1 MIIRIAWRNIWRHKT
16 RSAVI
21 IASIIFGTWA
31 GLFIQ
36 AYLNGMVEDR
46 IRIAIEKEISHVQ
59 IHSQEFQKDYDVNFT
74 IPEGQKIV
82 TVISAFP
89 EVKSVSDRVITRGMI
104 ATANGSTGVK
114 INGINPTK
122 ESSTTH
128 LETNIIEGNY
138 FTGSAT
144 QELVIGEKLT
154 TKLKLKLKSKVV
166 LTFMDKDNNIV
177 SGAFRICGIFRTK
190 NTPYDESNIFIKQ
203 QDLTELTATG
213 NEPHEIAILL
223 HSNNTL
229 NQTMSKLKTM
239 YPLLKIENWREIAP
253 EMDLV
258 VSTTN
263 QSMYIYMG
271 IIMLALAFGIINTM
285 LMAILERT
293 REIGMLMALG
303 LTRINVFKMIFLE
316 TLFLVFSGTPPG
328 IFLAW
333 LSTFYFNKVGIDMS
347 VYKEV
352 YASFGYSDI
361 IYPVLNFRDYRII
374 LELVISTTILA
385 SLFPAR
391 RAISLNPADAIR
403 K

>member
-144 QELVIGEKLT
+144 KELVIGEKLT

-190 NTPYDESNIFIKQ
+190 NTPYDESNIFI
-203 QDLTELTATG
+203 
-213 NEPHEIAILL
+213 N
-223 HSNNTL
+223 
-229 NQTMSKLKTM
+229 SK
-239 YPLLKIENWREIAP
+239 I
-253 EMDLV
+253 
-258 VSTTN
+258 
-263 QSMYIYMG
+263 
-271 IIMLALAFGIINTM
+271 
-285 LMAILERT
+285 
-293 REIGMLMALG
+293 
-303 LTRINVFKMIFLE
+303 
-316 TLFLVFSGTPPG
+316 
-328 IFLAW
+328 
-333 LSTFYFNKVGIDMS
+333 
-347 VYKEV
+347 
-352 YASFGYSDI
+352 
-361 IYPVLNFRDYRII
+361 
-374 LELVISTTILA
+374 
-385 SLFPAR
+385 
-391 RAISLNPADAIR
+391 
-403 K
+403 

>member
-1 MIIRIAWRNIWRHKT
+1 MIIKIAWRNIWRHKT

-21 IASIIFGTWA
+21 IVSIIFGTWA

-46 IRIAIEKEISHVQ
+46 IRIAIEKEISHIQ
-59 IHSQEFQKDYDVNFT
+59 IHSSQFQKDYDVNFIIPDGQEIITT
-74 IPEGQKIV
+74 I
-82 TVISAFP
+82 SSFP
-89 EVKSVSDRVITRGMI
+89 EVKSASGRVITRGMI
-104 ATANGSTGVK
+104 ATANGSSGVK
-114 INGINPTK
+114 ISGVDPVK

-128 LETNIIEGNY
+128 LETNIIEGTY
-138 FTGSAT
+138 FTSSAVN
-144 QELVIGEKLT
+144 ELVIGEKLI

-166 LTFMDKDNNIV
+166 LTFMDKENNIV

-190 NTPYDESNIFIKQ
+190 NTPFDESNIFIKK
-203 QDLTELTATG
+203 QDLAELTSTG
-213 NEPHEIAILL
+213 NELHEIAILL

-229 NQTMSKLKTM
+229 DQVMSKLRTK
-239 YPLLKIENWREIAP
+239 YPFLKIENWRELAP

-303 LTRINVFKMIFLE
+303 LTRTNVFKMIFFE
-316 TLFLVFSGTPPG
+316 TVFLVFSGTPPG

-333 LSTFYFNKVGIDMS
+333 LTTFYFGRIGIDMS

-352 YASFGYSDI
+352 YASFGYSDV

-374 LELVISTTILA
+374 LELVISTTIVS